1 MNTLTR
7 DLDES
12 RKTAR
17 ALFWQGWAV
26 SAIADYMQIP
36 RSTIESWKQRE
47 HWDDARPID
56 RVDAALETRML
67 QLIHKD
73 DKEGKD
79 FKEIDLLGRQL
90 ERLARVRRY
99 EKTDTTST

>member
-12 RKTAR
+12 RKNAR
-17 ALFWQGWAV
+17 SLFWQGWAV
-26 SAIADYMQIP
+26 SAIADFLQIP

-47 HWDDARPID
+47 RWDDARPID

-73 DKEGKD
+73 DKDGKD
-79 FKEIDLLGRQL
+79 FKEIDLFSF
-90 ERLARVRRY
+90 V
-99 EKTDTTST
+99 T